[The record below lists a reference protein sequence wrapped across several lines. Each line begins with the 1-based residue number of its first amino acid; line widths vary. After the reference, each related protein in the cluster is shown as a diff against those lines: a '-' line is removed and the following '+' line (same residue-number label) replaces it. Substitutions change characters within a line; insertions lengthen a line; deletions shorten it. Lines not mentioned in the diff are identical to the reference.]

1 MVILNVLSLLKKII
15 NLSHSFFSDDMQILI
30 KMMDDTTTSI
40 AVNPSDSIRK
50 VKKKIQQECP
60 PDRLRLVFA
69 GKKLE
74 DDRTLNHY
82 NIQNES
88 TLHLVQRL
96 RRVRGVAW
104 NLHRDANGNDAER

>member
-1 MVILNVLSLLKKII
+1 
-15 NLSHSFFSDDMQILI
+15 
-30 KMMDDTTTSI
+30 MDDTTISI
-40 AVNPSDSIRK
+40 AVNPSDSIRN
-50 VKKKIQQECP
+50 VKMKIHQECP

-82 NIQNES
+82 NVQDGS

-96 RRVRGVAW
+96 RRVQDVAR
-104 NLHRDANGNDAER
+104 NLHRDVNGNDAER